1 METSNR
7 DSIIAYCLAPLNLDA
22 NSEAARETMRRLDH
36 ALKTFQ
42 SQAGRPVAVDFSK
55 MPSLVINEAAHGYE

>member
-22 NSEAARETMRRLDH
+22 NSEGMKEAARRLDH

-42 SQAGRPVAVDFSK
+42 TQAARPVLVDFSK